1 MLLDKSKE
9 AFDVLYEKYSPTLYG
24 IVLKIVVSEEAAQDV
39 LQDSFIKIWNNIAK
53 YDRSKGALF
62 TWLLNITRNTAI
74 DYTRSKH
81 VKNKIQMDE
90 EIVSSMGNV
99 EMEMKN
105 FDYIGVKEAV
115 ITLKPEYK
123 NVIQLLYFLGYTQE
137 EAAKELNLPLGTL
150 KTRARAALKILR
162 ETLKDPI
169 I

>member
-105 FDYIGVKEAV
+105 FS
-115 ITLKPEYK
+115 
-123 NVIQLLYFLGYTQE
+123 
-137 EAAKELNLPLGTL
+137 PLTS
-150 KTRARAALKILR
+150 
-162 ETLKDPI
+162 P
-169 I
+169 